1 MHSVTSGHDVGGQV
15 LGAGRPAVAAAART
29 FCVYFLS
36 QWLRSAC
43 YLSTPLP
50 GSGPHCLGALPPPPE
65 RWVDGLFAVRSQE
78 HCCGDLMFS
87 GHMATALTACCCLS
101 KYFQNCFGLSDLQN
115 RWARAVWWL
124 LAALEA
130 VLIVVS
136 RQHYTVDVVVSLY
149 TTPLVWAYSEHVWPD
164 DIVPVRNGAT
174 STSLD
179 LKVKAMLGALVA
191 LSYHA
196 ATSMHWNGAHAA
208 SG

>member
-1 MHSVTSGHDVGGQV
+1 
-15 LGAGRPAVAAAART
+15 
-29 FCVYFLS
+29 
-36 QWLRSAC
+36 
-43 YLSTPLP
+43 
-50 GSGPHCLGALPPPPE
+50 
-65 RWVDGLFAVRSQE
+65 
-78 HCCGDLMFS
+78 MFS